1 VYGLKHQKEKRS
13 MDHFAGLD
21 VSVKETSICIVD
33 DTGRIVR
40 EVKVASEPEA
50 LLQVLGNPAYR
61 FKRIGL
67 EAGPLSQWLFSA
79 LAEAGL
85 PVICVETRH
94 MRAVLKA
101 QINKTDRNDAR
112 GMAQMMRAGLYRPV
126 HVKTLRSQKLRMLL
140 THRKLP
146 QSKAIAIDNDLRGT
160 LRNFGLKVGV
170 VGAVKFEAR
179 IRELVENLPDLAVL
193 VEPMLIVRR
202 VLREQIVILHR
213 RLLAIVRDDDV
224 CRRLMTIPGVGPVV
238 ALTYCATVDV
248 PARFRKSK
256 AVGAVFGLTCS
267 KYQSGESDWSGR
279 ISRCG
284 DAMMRVMLYEAAQV
298 MLTRTNKWSWLKAW
312 AMQIARRRGMKK
324 AIVALARRLAVIL
337 HRIWVDGT
345 EFRWTRE
352 RENPAGSHPI
362 GGNSSS
368 TLRWNDVPRGTMD
381 EVSSPNRLD
390 LPFVTARPLGRLF
403 RLVFD
408 SHDGRAWCRFRREAR
423 ARERHRHCCGGGRS
437 ESA

>member
-1 VYGLKHQKEKRS
+1 
-13 MDHFAGLD
+13 MDHSAGLD

-40 EVKVASEPEA
+40 EVKVASEPED
-50 LLQVLGNPAYR
+50 LLRVLANPIYH

-112 GMAQMMRAGLYRPV
+112 GMAQMMRVGLYRPV

-140 THRKLP
+140 THRKLL

-170 VGAVKFEAR
+170 VRTVKFEAR
-179 IRELVENLPDLAVL
+179 IKELVENIPDLAVL
-193 VEPMLIVRR
+193 VEPLLVVRR
-202 VLREQIVILHR
+202 VLREQFVIQHR
-213 RLLAIVRDDDV
+213 RLLAIVRDDEV
-224 CRRLMTIPGVGPVV
+224 CRRLMTVPGVGPVV
-238 ALTYCATVDV
+238 SLTYRATVDV

-256 AVGAVFGLTCS
+256 SVGAVFGLTCA
-267 KYQSGESDWSGR
+267 KHQSGESERSGK

-284 DAMMRVMLYEAAQV
+284 DEMMRVMLYEAAQS
-298 MLTRTNKWSWLKAW
+298 MLLHSKKWSWLKAW

-324 AIVALARRLAVIL
+324 AIVALARRLAVIM

-352 RENPAGSHPI
+352 QA
-362 GGNSSS
+362 
-368 TLRWNDVPRGTMD
+368 
-381 EVSSPNRLD
+381 
-390 LPFVTARPLGRLF
+390 A
-403 RLVFD
+403 
-408 SHDGRAWCRFRREAR
+408 AA
-423 ARERHRHCCGGGRS
+423 
-437 ESA
+437 